1 MQGTRFSSST
11 FFTNSRQRR
20 FHGNPSTTY
29 STFLPFISRLRFLEI
44 DIHLGRAFRT
54 DFDALSFLIC
64 SLEVSL
70 TSPATL
76 EHLKFNIRFRNVTD
90 KLDFKTFYENLRHVG
105 GSDAW
110 SYLDSI
116 ATHPAGSRL
125 QRVDINIYYAFPF
138 NVDVAEP
145 DKDIVLK
152 AVLDGLPLLRTKGT
166 LFVEALW
173 GKRPWPLVYCLR

>member
-1 MQGTRFSSST
+1 M
-11 FFTNSRQRR
+11 
-20 FHGNPSTTY
+20 
-29 STFLPFISRLRFLEI
+29 

-90 KLDFKTFYENLRHVG
+90 KLDFNTFYENLRHVG

-110 SYLDSI
+110 SHLDSI

-125 QRVDINIYYAFPF
+125 QRVDINIKYDFRR
-138 NVDVAEP
+138 NDNWEEP
-145 DKDIVLK
+145 DEDKVLK
-152 AVLDGLPLLRTKGT
+152 AVHDGLPLLCTKGT
-166 LFVEALW
+166 LFVKAVCERMTRVWRGRLP
-173 GKRPWPLVYCLR
+173 R